1 MARPRRQNAVGRTV
15 RYELRLS
22 EPERAA
28 LTAAAAGRGVTP
40 ADLLRGAFL
49 GSAAASHGPGQAS
62 RPAPLLDPAAIAGLN
77 RVGANLNQVARRI
90 HAGDVIQPGEVPEVL
105 ADIARQLDRIEAL
118 VFAAIDP

>member
-1 MARPRRQNAVGRTV
+1 MARPRKEHESRRQVYR
-15 RYELRLS
+15 LRLS
-22 EPERAA
+22 APERAA
-28 LTAAAAGRGVTP
+28 LTAAAAGQGVTP
-40 ADLLRGAFL
+40 ADLLRTAFL
-49 GSAAASHGPGQAS
+49 GTAASSEGPGQPG
-62 RPAPLLDPAAIAGLN
+62 RPAPLLDPAATAALN